1 MKKYLSYAIVLLFT
15 SLSLFSCT
23 KKEEAKKVETEATT
37 TKKVEETLS
46 TIKQTTARALN
57 EDIRVNIFEQDKKTA
72 YNVVKFGKYDTEI
85 GRNGDIEWLVVDG
98 NEKSYL
104 LVSRYIIDC
113 KNYNDTDIEVLWNSS
128 TLNSWLNN
136 YFLNSAFS
144 SDEIAYMNSVNEF
157 GLLGREKVG
166 LLNIAS
172 CQKYF
177 GREDVNKRNYRLSAE
192 ATNFAI
198 SNWLETLDNKNSEYY
213 RCGSFYLTDNGTTD
227 RKAAW
232 VGQYG
237 HIYIDGQSVKL
248 EHGDGVRPV
257 IVVKKELF
265 GENEKVVESSKET
278 SAISNIESESVNEG
292 IEESETTSEGETKVS
307 EIVNKQA
314 LINNNPYS
322 NVSKEKH
329 VSDLVPHT
337 KANAVDLY
345 AWEYGRTPITWVYVA
360 PNTQIISNNSPNMS
374 RAFSYKVGASSGSK
388 GCYMSIFSKGE
399 CLGADWD
406 GRLYTVEDY
415 KKSGPENLDF
425 EPIFDKLTYGEYN
438 VKELLSKRYTIEDVT
453 AGIVKANGEYVNVIY
468 VSELDDIIASM
479 K

>member
-1 MKKYLSYAIVLLFT
+1 MKKILIDFLIVIVVCLSI
-15 SLSLFSCT
+15 FSCA
-23 KKEEAKKVETEATT
+23 KKEEPTTIETTT

-46 TIKQTTARALN
+46 TIKQTTAKALN
-57 EDIRVNIFEQDKKTA
+57 EDIRVDIFEQDKKTS

-85 GRNGDIEWLVVDG
+85 GRSGDIEWLVVDG
-98 NEKSYL
+98 NDNSYL

-113 KNYNDTDIEVLWNSS
+113 KNYNDTDIEVLWNNS
-128 TLNSWLNN
+128 TLNAWLNN
-136 YFLNSAFS
+136 YFINSAFS

-166 LLNIAS
+166 LLNIES
-172 CQKYF
+172 CYKYF

-198 SNWLETLDNKNSEYY
+198 SNWLETMDNKNSEYY

-265 GENEKVVESSKET
+265 GENKTVVESTNST
-278 SAISNIESESVNEG
+278 TLSLNIEESNEEEN
-292 IEESETTSEGETKVS
+292 IAESETTNS
-307 EIVNKQA
+307 EILNRQA

-322 NVSKEKH
+322 NLPKESY
-329 VSDLVPHT
+329 VSDWVPHT

-345 AWEYGRTPITWVYVA
+345 SWEYGRTPIIWVYVA

-374 RAFSYKVGASSGSK
+374 RAFSYKAGASSGAK
-388 GCYMSIFSKGE
+388 GCYMTVFSKGE
-399 CLGADWD
+399 CLGTDWD

-415 KKSGPENLDF
+415 KKTEPENLDF

-438 VKELLSKRYTIEDVT
+438 VKELLSKRYTLEDVT
-453 AGIVKANGEYVNVIY
+453 AGLVKANGEYVNVIY
-468 VSELDDIIASM
+468 VSELDEIIANM
-479 K
+479 DK

>member
-1 MKKYLSYAIVLLFT
+1 MRKKSIICLVVSIVVLCM
-15 SLSLFSCT
+15 FSCA
-23 KKEEAKKVETEATT
+23 KKEDAVTIETTT

-57 EDIRVNIFEQDKKTA
+57 EDIRVDIFEQDKKTS

-85 GRNGDIEWLVVDG
+85 GRSGDIEWLVVDG
-98 NEKSYL
+98 NDNSYL

-113 KNYNDTDIEVLWNSS
+113 KNYNDTDIEVLWNNS

-237 HIYIDGQSVKL
+237 HIYIDGQAVKL

-265 GENEKVVESSKET
+265 GENKTIVESTSET
-278 SAISNIESESVNEG
+278 AISSDAKTESIDES
-292 IEESETTSEGETKVS
+292 ISESETTGETTS
-307 EIVNKQA
+307 NEIVNKQA

-322 NVSKEKH
+322 NISKEKH
-329 VSDLVPHT
+329 VSELVPHT

-345 AWEYGRTPITWVYVA
+345 GWEYGRTPITWVYVA

-374 RAFSYKVGASSGSK
+374 RAFSYKAGASSGSK

-399 CLGADWD
+399 CLGTDWD

-415 KKSGPENLDF
+415 KKSEPENLDF
-425 EPIFDKLTYGEYN
+425 EPIFDKLAYGEHN
-438 VKELLSKRYTIEDVT
+438 VKELLSKRYTLEDVT
-453 AGIVKANGEYVNVIY
+453 SGLIKANGEYVNVIY
-468 VSELDDIIASM
+468 VSELDEIIASM